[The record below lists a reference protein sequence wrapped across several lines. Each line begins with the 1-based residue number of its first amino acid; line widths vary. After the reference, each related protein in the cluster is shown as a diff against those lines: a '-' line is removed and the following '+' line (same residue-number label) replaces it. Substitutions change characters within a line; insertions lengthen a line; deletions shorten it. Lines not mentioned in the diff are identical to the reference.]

1 MTDMVVTFEGKEYL
15 VVPEIHRGDSSTGA
29 CNLCANHEQGLDTT
43 CHDLNN
49 AVQHL
54 CNIEH
59 IIYLDPARRLE
70 YITARLKGT
79 A

>member
-1 MTDMVVTFEGKEYL
+1 MTDKIVTFEGKEYL

-29 CNLCANHEQGLDTT
+29 CDMCMNAGMNT
-43 CHDLNN
+43 CNDFND